1 MSKFLLLDIGAGT
14 LDILYFDDESGLH
27 YKAVVRSPVLTAAEK
42 ARRLQGNLLVRGTEM
57 GGGPVSDIL
66 IARAKEFQVLMTPS
80 AALTLHH
87 DLERVKALGIKVI
100 DETEAA
106 ELWLT
111 GSYGNLTLGDLE
123 IPRLQGLVERFGV
136 PFSFDVVGVCAQD
149 HGMPPQGV
157 SHLDFRHSLFK
168 LSLDRNPFPQ
178 ALLYSR
184 EEIPAPLNR
193 LRAIAE
199 TATELRAREIYVMDS
214 GMAAILG
221 GSLDPQAI
229 SRERIIV
236 LDLATSHT
244 LGAALEK
251 GEIAGFF
258 EYHTRDITL
267 RRLESL
273 IIELAEGELVH
284 EKILQQGGHG
294 AYVRKAFGFDRNEI
308 ILATGPK
315 RRLIEKSRL
324 PVRPGAPLGDHMM
337 TGTAGLLEAIRQRKS
352 LNPIPTPGE
361 AKGFLKA

>member
-1 MSKFLLLDIGAGT
+1 MSKSLMLDVGAGT
-14 LDILYFDDESGLH
+14 LDILCYDDESGLH
-27 YKAVVRSPVLTAAEK
+27 YKAVVKSPVLTVAEK

-57 GGGPVSDIL
+57 GGGPISEIL
-66 IARAKEFQVLMTPS
+66 TARAKKFQVLMTPS

-87 DLERVKALGIKVI
+87 DLERVKAFGISVV
-100 DETEAA
+100 DEIEAA
-106 ELWLT
+106 ALWAT
-111 GSYGNLTLGDLE
+111 GRYSNLTLGDLE
-123 IPRLQGLVERFGV
+123 IPRLQSLVEAFGV

-149 HGMPPQGV
+149 HGMPPHGV

-168 LSLDRNPFPQ
+168 SNLDRDPFPH
-178 ALLYSR
+178 ALLYGR

-193 LRAIAE
+193 LKSIAE
-199 TATELRAREIYVMDS
+199 SATELRAHEVYVMDS

-221 GSLDPQAI
+221 GTLDPQAF
-229 SRERIIV
+229 SKERIIV

-267 RRLESL
+267 QRLESL
-273 IIELAEGELVH
+273 VIELAEGKLVH

-294 AYVRKAFGFDRNEI
+294 AYVRKAFGFDRSEI
-308 ILATGPK
+308 IVATGPK

-324 PVRPGAPLGDHMM
+324 PIRPGAPFGDHMM
-337 TGTAGLLEAIRQRKS
+337 TGTAGLLEAIRRRKG
-352 LNPIPTPGE
+352 LGPISPW
-361 AKGFLKA
+361 

>member
-1 MSKFLLLDIGAGT
+1 MSKFLLLDVGAGT

-27 YKAVVRSPVLTAAEK
+27 YKAVVRSPVLTVAEK
-42 ARRLQGNLLVRGTEM
+42 ARRLEGNLLVRGTEM
-57 GGGPVSDIL
+57 GGGPISEIL
-66 IARAKEFQVLMTPS
+66 IARAKESQVLMTPS

-87 DLERVKALGIKVI
+87 DLERVKAFGINMV

-106 ELWLT
+106 SLWAT
-111 GSYGNLTLGDLE
+111 GRYSNLSLGDLE
-123 IPRLQGLVERFGV
+123 IPRLQSLVEAFGV

-149 HGMPPQGV
+149 HGTPPHGV
-157 SHLDFRHSLFK
+157 SHLAFRHSLFK
-168 LSLDRNPFPQ
+168 LNLDRDPFPH

-221 GSLDPQAI
+221 GTLDPQAI
-229 SRERIIV
+229 SKERIIL

-267 RRLESL
+267 QRLESL
-273 IIELAEGELVH
+273 VIELAEGQLVH

-294 AYVRKAFGFDRNEI
+294 AYVLKAFGFDCNELI
-308 ILATGPK
+308 VATGPK
-315 RRLIEKSRL
+315 RRLLSKSRL
-324 PVRPGAPLGDHMM
+324 AIRPGAPFGDHMM
-337 TGTAGLLEAIRQRKS
+337 TGTAGLLEAIRRRKS
-352 LNPIPTPGE
+352 LNPIPTW
-361 AKGFLKA
+361 

>member
-1 MSKFLLLDIGAGT
+1 MSKFLLLDVGAGT

-27 YKAVVRSPVLTAAEK
+27 YKAVVRSPVLTVAEK
-42 ARRLQGNLLVRGTEM
+42 ARRLEGNLLVRGTEM
-57 GGGPVSDIL
+57 GGGPISEIL
-66 IARAKEFQVLMTPS
+66 IARAKESQVLMTPS

-87 DLERVKALGIKVI
+87 DLERVKAFGINMV

-106 ELWLT
+106 SLWAT
-111 GSYGNLTLGDLE
+111 GRYSNLSLGDLE
-123 IPRLQGLVERFGV
+123 IPRLQSLVEAFGV

-149 HGMPPQGV
+149 HGMPPPGI
-157 SHLDFRHSLFK
+157 S
-168 LSLDRNPFPQ
+168 SLDRDPVPH
-178 ALLYSR
+178 ALLYAR
-184 EEIPAPLNR
+184 DQIPAPLNR
-193 LRAIAE
+193 LKGIAE
-199 TATELRAREIYVMDS
+199 SASELPAHEIYVMDS

-221 GSLDPQAI
+221 GSLDPKVI

-267 RRLESL
+267 QRLESL
-273 IIELAEGELVH
+273 VIELAEGELVH
-284 EKILQQGGHG
+284 EKILKQGGHG
-294 AYVRKAFGFDRNEI
+294 AYVRKAFGFDHSEI

-324 PVRPGAPLGDHMM
+324 PIRPGAPFGDHMM
-337 TGTAGLLEAIRQRKS
+337 TGTAGLLEAIRRRKN
-352 LNPIPTPGE
+352 LNPIPTW
-361 AKGFLKA
+361 

>member
-1 MSKFLLLDIGAGT
+1 MSKFLLLDVGAGT

-27 YKAVVRSPVLTAAEK
+27 YKAVVRSPVLTVAEK
-42 ARRLQGNLLVRGTEM
+42 ARRLEGNLLVRGTEM
-57 GGGPVSDIL
+57 GGGPISEIL
-66 IARAKEFQVLMTPS
+66 IARAKESQVLMTPS

-87 DLERVKALGIKVI
+87 DLERVKAFGINLV

-106 ELWLT
+106 SLWAT
-111 GSYGNLTLGDLE
+111 GRYSNLSLCDLE
-123 IPRLQGLVERFGV
+123 IPRLQSLVEAFGV

-149 HGMPPQGV
+149 HGMPPHGV

-168 LSLDRNPFPQ
+168 LNLDRDPFPH

-184 EEIPAPLNR
+184 EEVPAPLNR

-221 GSLDPQAI
+221 GTLDPQAI
-229 SRERIIV
+229 SKERIIL

-267 RRLESL
+267 QRLESL
-273 IIELAEGELVH
+273 IIELAEGQLVH

-294 AYVRKAFGFDRNEI
+294 AYVLKAFGFDCNELI
-308 ILATGPK
+308 VATGPK
-315 RRLIEKSRL
+315 RRLLSKSRL
-324 PVRPGAPLGDHMM
+324 AIRPGAPFGDHMM
-337 TGTAGLLEAIRQRKS
+337 TGTAGLLEAIRRRKS
-352 LNPIPTPGE
+352 LNPIPTW
-361 AKGFLKA
+361 